1 MSHSLEHDS
10 KEESSQNDT
19 EYHSELEHQSEKKQI
34 ILINQDEEFTFL
46 YIRFPLPC
54 QFPKSYITLNEV
66 MSNPEDALPKPYVW
80 THNIAEDPENA
91 LAYII
96 IHFNIDRVSRSIH
109 SFPKYK
115 YDQVYYSTY
124 IDTSQLPLYKNS

>member
-1 MSHSLEHDS
+1 
-10 KEESSQNDT
+10 
-19 EYHSELEHQSEKKQI
+19 
-34 ILINQDEEFTFL
+34 
-46 YIRFPLPC
+46 
-54 QFPKSYITLNEV
+54 

-124 IDTSQLPLYKNS
+124 TDTSQLPLYKNS